1 MTSYWKP
8 STNGVADP
16 ALNISRVTVADLE
29 KVSKYVKDKYGYD
42 TGGWDYSGD
51 ESNIKALA
59 RIDWNI
65 NDNHKLAFRYNYT
78 NSKECN
84 YTNNSSSDCG
94 QRTTQSR
101 LSQFSLA
108 FANSFYTMNNLVHS
122 FSLDFN
128 SKIGD
133 NMQNQFLATYSK
145 LDTTRGTPS
154 EYFPFIDI
162 LDGTGTITPYMS
174 LGYALFTWQNGYHN
188 DVINVKDDFT
198 MYKGNH
204 KLTFGAAYEY
214 QMADN
219 AYLRNGTGYYRYN
232 SLDDFLNG
240 ATPETVNFTYGYE
253 NLMRDDP
260 ASRVI
265 YHKVSAY
272 AQDDWDVTERLKLTA
287 GLRVD
292 SWIFDNSNLI
302 RNNAV
307 YDLVYPDAEG
317 NERHIDTGRWP
328 VATPLVSP
336 RIGFTWDVL
345 GDKSLKV
352 RGGTGLFTGRVP
364 LVFLTNMPSNSSM
377 NQYNGIITTTY
388 KDGVANPDPLLKEFA
403 GDLITDREAMRQKWY
418 SLGYPKEISAEDG
431 KVPSKLAAVDP
442 NFKMPQVWESALA
455 IAYAFPTSFP
465 FTVTLEGMFNQN
477 VNASTMEDWNMK
489 PVNGFAKFNGADN
502 RPIYPTDYRYTKSPA
517 YVLTNT
523 NLGYTWSGNI
533 TINMRPVEGLSFM
546 AAYTHVEAR
555 ELTSLPGS
563 DPASIFNYVPTI
575 AGPNYTT
582 LHLAQNNTPD
592 RVVASLTHSD
602 KSGNHFNFI
611 YEAWRGG
618 YNYSYLLD
626 NDMNGDNYNYDSLF
640 IPTDQQVANK
650 EFRFAS
656 TDDEKRFMDYVHK
669 DDYLSKHQGQ
679 YAEGYAVY
687 NPWVHRLDFSYKHD
701 FKVRIGSTTNVLQLS
716 MDIKNILNLFNNN
729 WGVSKIM
736 NPSLKSGRILKY
748 DEIDAEGYP
757 VFSTPSYVS
766 GDTETWANNT
776 AVGQC
781 WYASIGIK
789 YMFN

>member
-1 MTSYWKP
+1 
-8 STNGVADP
+8 
-16 ALNISRVTVADLE
+16 
-29 KVSKYVKDKYGYD
+29 
-42 TGGWDYSGD
+42 
-51 ESNIKALA
+51 
-59 RIDWNI
+59 
-65 NDNHKLAFRYNYT
+65 
-78 NSKECN
+78 
-84 YTNNSSSDCG
+84 
-94 QRTTQSR
+94 
-101 LSQFSLA
+101 
-108 FANSFYTMNNLVHS
+108 
-122 FSLDFN
+122 
-128 SKIGD
+128 
-133 NMQNQFLATYSK
+133 
-145 LDTTRGTPS
+145 
-154 EYFPFIDI
+154 
-162 LDGTGTITPYMS
+162 
-174 LGYALFTWQNGYHN
+174 
-188 DVINVKDDFT
+188 
-198 MYKGNH
+198 
-204 KLTFGAAYEY
+204 
-214 QMADN
+214 
-219 AYLRNGTGYYRYN
+219 
-232 SLDDFLNG
+232 
-240 ATPETVNFTYGYE
+240 
-253 NLMRDDP
+253 
-260 ASRVI
+260 
-265 YHKVSAY
+265 
-272 AQDDWDVTERLKLTA
+272 
-287 GLRVD
+287 
-292 SWIFDNSNLI
+292 
-302 RNNAV
+302 
-307 YDLVYPDAEG
+307 
-317 NERHIDTGRWP
+317 
-328 VATPLVSP
+328 
-336 RIGFTWDVL
+336 
-345 GDKSLKV
+345 
-352 RGGTGLFTGRVP
+352 
-364 LVFLTNMPSNSSM
+364 
-377 NQYNGIITTTY
+377 
-388 KDGVANPDPLLKEFA
+388 
-403 GDLITDREAMRQKWY
+403 
-418 SLGYPKEISAEDG
+418 
-431 KVPSKLAAVDP
+431 
-442 NFKMPQVWESALA
+442 
-455 IAYAFPTSFP
+455 
-465 FTVTLEGMFNQN
+465 
-477 VNASTMEDWNMK
+477 MK

-687 NPWVHRLDFSYKHD
+687 NPWVHRVDFGYKHD

-736 NPSLKSGRILKY
+736 NQSLKSGRILKY
-748 DEIDAEGYP
+748 EEVDAEGYP

-766 GDTETWANNT
+766 GSTETWGNNT